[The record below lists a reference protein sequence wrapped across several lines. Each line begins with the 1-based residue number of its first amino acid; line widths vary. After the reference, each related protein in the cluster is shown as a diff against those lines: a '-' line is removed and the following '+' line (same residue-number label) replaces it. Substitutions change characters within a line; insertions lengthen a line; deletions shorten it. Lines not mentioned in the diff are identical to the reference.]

1 MLVINRLYSIK
12 NEMFIDKPVISK
24 VSIIEIW
31 NNKKAEKS
39 MTQIAVVIGNY
50 CFVLS
55 FFNSQP

>member
-31 NNKKAEKS
+31 NNKKAEKKHD
-39 MTQIAVVIGNY
+39 T
-50 CFVLS
+50 
-55 FFNSQP
+55 NSSSYW